1 MPRDQGNSITALC
14 TTALITLIWAM
25 PLASFAQAPNKSIHV
40 GILVGGSLAQRGE
53 LDQALVQG
61 LREQGYVE
69 GKNLIVERRYANN
82 MNAQLPEFARELA
95 AMKLDAIVT
104 TCTPSTRAAQ
114 QATSSTPIVM
124 AAVSD
129 PVGHGLIASLA
140 QPGRN
145 ITGLSSQAQELLPK
159 MLELFSSVVPKSATI
174 AVLTNSLNPV
184 HALMWQRLEGAA
196 QTLKVKLVRVEAN
209 GHAGLPAALDAT
221 VREHAG
227 ALFVLPDDPMS
238 FNYRA
243 RIIEFAAKHRMPD
256 FYWASEFVDAGGMMS
271 YGENLR
277 GSYRNAASYID
288 KVVKGVN
295 PANLPVQQPTKFEL
309 VINLKT
315 ARALKL
321 EISRELAVR
330 ADRVIE

>member
-1 MPRDQGNSITALC
+1 MHRNQGNFYTA
-14 TTALITLIWAM
+14 ALITLICAM
-25 PLASFAQAPNKSIHV
+25 PLASFAQAPKKTIRV

-61 LREQGYVE
+61 LSEQGYVE

-82 MNAQLPEFARELA
+82 MNAQLPEFARQLA

-104 TCTPSTRAAQ
+104 TCTPSTNAAQ

-129 PVGHGLIASLA
+129 PVAHGLIASLA
-140 QPGRN
+140 KPGRN

-174 AVLTNSLNPV
+174 AVLANSLNPI
-184 HALMWQRLEGAA
+184 HALMWRRLQGAA
-196 QTLKVKLVRVEAN
+196 KTLKVKLARVEAK

-227 ALFVLPDDPMS
+227 ALFVLPDDPMA
-238 FNYRA
+238 FNNRA

-256 FYWASEFVDAGGMMS
+256 FYWAGEFVEAGGLMS

-288 KVVKGVN
+288 KVVKGAN
-295 PANLPVQQPTKFEL
+295 PASLPVQQPTRFEL
-309 VINLKT
+309 VINMKT
-315 ARALKL
+315 AKALGIKFPQTVL
-321 EISRELAVR
+321 VR